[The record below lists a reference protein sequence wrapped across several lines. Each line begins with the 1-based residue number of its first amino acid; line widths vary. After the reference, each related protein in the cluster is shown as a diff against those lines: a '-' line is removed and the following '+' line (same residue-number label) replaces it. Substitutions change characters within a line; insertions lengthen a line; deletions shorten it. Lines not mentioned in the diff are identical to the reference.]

1 MNRIAKTVLAIVLL
15 FPTNILLSQ
24 EVPQGIYY
32 QAVARGESGTELIET
47 SLVVRIN
54 LEDEDNLVYTE
65 LHSPTTDSFGLF
77 ELFIGAGDVEF
88 GEFSTISWGAQN
100 HFLNVELDLGDG
112 FIDVSTTQFLSVPY
126 SLYSARAASADNVN
140 DADADPNNEL
150 IQNFSTNG
158 TDLVLTE
165 NGETWSIPLIDISDD
180 GDWNI
185 NTGNSSLTTEG
196 FSVGVNNTNPQST
209 FEVNGSF
216 GLNTVTVLSDLNETI
231 EADLGRDD
239 SVVLCDV
246 VSGSIIANLP
256 DAEICTGR
264 TYFIKR
270 FDSSNN
276 NYGFSPG
283 GTLTVA
289 PMPGQSIDNKTIV
302 ELDSNTWEQLTI
314 ISNGSNWYILSY
326 NTNPQ

>member
-54 LEDEDNLVYTE
+54 VEDEDNIIYTE

-77 ELFIGAGDVEF
+77 ELFIGAGDVEL
-88 GEFSTISWGAQN
+88 GDFSTVLWGEQN
-100 HFLNVELDLGDG
+100 HFLNVELDIGDC

-150 IQNFSTNG
+150 IQNFSLNG
-158 TDLVLTE
+158 TDLELTE
-165 NGETWSIPLIDISDD
+165 NGTTWSVPLDDFADD

-185 NTGNSSLTTEG
+185 NTGNASLTSEG
-196 FSVGVNNTNPQST
+196 FNVGINTTNPSST
-209 FEVNGSF
+209 LDVNGSI
-216 GLNTVTVLSDLNETI
+216 GLNTMLVISDPNETI
-231 EADLGRDD
+231 EANLGVDD
-239 SVVLCDV
+239 SVLLCDV
-246 VSGSIIANLP
+246 ISGPIIARLP
-256 DAEICTGR
+256 DAELCGGR
-264 TYFIKR
+264 TYFVKR

-276 NYGFSPG
+276 NYGFSS
-283 GTLTVA
+283 GTTVTVA
-289 PMPGQSIDNKTIV
+289 PISGQSIDNKTTV

-314 ISNGSNWYILSY
+314 ISDGSNWYILSY